1 MDEQN
6 QPTIDFPYTP
16 DQPIDQTGEGLAAP
30 RRRLGRGISS
40 LLGGLTETP
49 AIVTETPAP
58 ENAGGEF
65 GQIAEGLISRNPYQ
79 PRKEFAEEALAEMV
93 ESIVQHGV
101 LQPLLVRPFDGGY
114 QLIAGERRLL
124 AARKAGLATVPCRV
138 VDYDDK
144 TVCEV
149 AIVENVQRADL
160 NDLEQAQSFQDYLQK
175 FGGTIEELA
184 AKLGKNRSTVSNVL
198 RLLELPDFVKIALS
212 NGRISA
218 GHARALLPLD
228 EETDQIAM
236 CRQIEAEK
244 LSVRQTEEAV
254 RLKLHEA
261 DGGDTIPFGSGSGSS
276 KSGAVA
282 AGNHVLELQ
291 QQLRELLGTKVEIKL
306 KGKDSGRLVIHFG
319 SNAEF
324 DRVVGFLRK
333 AS

>member
-6 QPTIDFPYTP
+6 QPTIDFPYSP
-16 DQPIDQTGEGLAAP
+16 DQQIDQTGEGLAAP

-40 LLGGLTETP
+40 LLGGLAETP
-49 AIVTETPAP
+49 AIVTETQAP
-58 ENAGGEF
+58 ENAAGEF

-79 PRKEFAEEALAEMV
+79 PRKEFAEDALAEMV
-93 ESIVQHGV
+93 ESIAQHGV

-218 GHARALLPLD
+218 GHGRALLPLD
-228 EETDQIAM
+228 EEADQVAM

-261 DGGDTIPFGSGSGSS
+261 DGGDTIPFGTGAGPS
-276 KSGAVA
+276 KSGTVA
-282 AGNHVLELQ
+282 SGNYVLELQ

-324 DRVVGFLRK
+324 DRVVGLLRK